1 MYISRKCLCVMQW
14 IMIKKVG
21 AAEMNKT
28 IFHVHGYRCKHA
40 GDERENEYIQKA
52 IELGAKEIVFTDHA
66 PFPGN
71 SFNYRMEMEEL
82 KEYVGT
88 LKVLQQQYKGMIEI
102 KVGLEIEYIP
112 TYIDYYRELKE
123 KWKLDILLLG
133 QHFSL
138 LADGSYTFDLENKS
152 DEAHYLAEG
161 IVAGMESGLFDVVAH
176 PNQIFRRKKQ
186 WDFESVE
193 LSRQIRKCAEH
204 TGVVLEKNIS
214 NMFEKK
220 RKHLYWQEFWRALSG
235 EIKVIYGVDAHSV
248 GEMVEN
254 YRKQQMLASNRGI

>member
-1 MYISRKCLCVMQW
+1 MYISRKCLCAMQW

-21 AAEMNKT
+21 AAEMDKT
-28 IFHVHGYRCKHA
+28 IFHVHGYRCKHVS
-40 GDERENEYIQKA
+40 DERENEYIQKA
-52 IELGAKEIVFTDHA
+52 FELGAKEIVFTDHA

-71 SFNYRMEMEEL
+71 PFNYRMAMEEL

-88 LKVLQQQYKGMIEI
+88 LNVLQQQYKGMIEI
-102 KVGLEIEYIP
+102 EVGLEIEYIP

-152 DEAHYLAEG
+152 DEAHYLAQG
-161 IVAGMESGLFDVVAH
+161 IVEGMESGLFDVVAH
-176 PNQIFRRKKQ
+176 PDQIFRRKKQ

-193 LSRQIRKCAEH
+193 LSRQIKECAEH

-220 RKHLYWQEFWRALSG
+220 RKHLYWQEFWMALSG

-254 YRKQQMLASNRGI
+254 YRKQQMLANNRGI

>member
-1 MYISRKCLCVMQW
+1 M
-14 IMIKKVG
+14 
-21 AAEMNKT
+21 
-28 IFHVHGYRCKHA
+28 
-40 GDERENEYIQKA
+40 
-52 IELGAKEIVFTDHA
+52 FTDHA

-71 SFNYRMEMEEL
+71 SFNYRMATEEL

-123 KWKLDILLLG
+123 KWKLGILLLG

-176 PNQIFRRKKQ
+176 PDQIFRRKKQ

-193 LSRQIRKCAEH
+193 LSRQIKECAEH

-220 RKHLYWQEFWRALSG
+220 RKHLYWREFWMDLPK
-235 EIKVIYGVDAHSV
+235 EVKVIYGVDAHSV
-248 GEMVEN
+248 DELEKN
-254 YRKQQMLASNRGI
+254 YRIQQDLRWEK

>member
-14 IMIKKVG
+14 IMIKKVVQQKWIRRFS
-21 AAEMNKT
+21 MCMV
-28 IFHVHGYRCKHA
+28 IDVDA

-123 KWKLDILLLG
+123 KWKLSILLLG

-138 LADGSYTFDLENKS
+138 LADGSYTFDLE
-152 DEAHYLAEG
+152 
-161 IVAGMESGLFDVVAH
+161 
-176 PNQIFRRKKQ
+176 
-186 WDFESVE
+186 
-193 LSRQIRKCAEH
+193 
-204 TGVVLEKNIS
+204 
-214 NMFEKK
+214 
-220 RKHLYWQEFWRALSG
+220 
-235 EIKVIYGVDAHSV
+235 
-248 GEMVEN
+248 
-254 YRKQQMLASNRGI
+254 

>member
-1 MYISRKCLCVMQW
+1 MQW

-21 AAEMNKT
+21 AAEMDKT

-66 PFPGN
+66 PFSGN
-71 SFNYRMEMEEL
+71 SFNYRMAMEEL

-176 PNQIFRRKKQ
+176 PDQIFRRKKQ
-186 WDFESVE
+186 WDFESVNFQDK
-193 LSRQIRKCAEH
+193 LRN
-204 TGVVLEKNIS
+204 VLNT
-214 NMFEKK
+214 
-220 RKHLYWQEFWRALSG
+220 QALS
-235 EIKVIYGVDAHSV
+235 
-248 GEMVEN
+248 
-254 YRKQQMLASNRGI
+254 

>member
-1 MYISRKCLCVMQW
+1 
-14 IMIKKVG
+14 
-21 AAEMNKT
+21 MNKT
-28 IFHVHGYRCKHA
+28 IFHVHGHRCKHA
-40 GDERENEYIQKA
+40 SEEREIEYIQKA

-66 PFPGN
+66 SFPEN
-71 SFNYRMEMEEL
+71 PFNYRMAMEEL

-102 KVGLEIEYIP
+102 KGGLEIEYIP

-161 IVAGMESGLFDVVAH
+161 IVAGMESGLFDVIAH

-186 WDFESVE
+186 WDSESIE
-193 LSRQIRKCAEH
+193 LSRQIKECAVH

>member
-1 MYISRKCLCVMQW
+1 MQW

-21 AAEMNKT
+21 AAEMDKT

-40 GDERENEYIQKA
+40 SDERENEYIQKA
-52 IELGAKEIVFTDHA
+52 FELGAKEIVFTDHA

-71 SFNYRMEMEEL
+71 PFNYRMAMEEL

-88 LKVLQQQYKGMIEI
+88 LNVLQQQYKGMIEI

-152 DEAHYLAEG
+152 DEAHYLAQG
-161 IVAGMESGLFDVVAH
+161 IVEGMESGLFDVVAH
-176 PNQIFRRKKQ
+176 PDQIFRRKKQ

-193 LSRQIRKCAEH
+193 LSRQIKECAEH

-220 RKHLYWQEFWRALSG
+220 RKHLYWQEFWMALSG

-254 YRKQQMLASNRGI
+254 YRKQQMLANNRGI